1 MRRDYFIGTLLHNNA
16 KLLAATVCYVI
27 WSIVRMCTPQIK
39 GKESA
44 HTKKLDSALEQD
56 YVLMGDMILLDI
68 LQGLRS
74 DADYNKAKVTLA
86 VLDQTEMIGNAMV
99 YKCTA
104 GYRTL

>member
-1 MRRDYFIGTLLHNNA
+1 
-16 KLLAATVCYVI
+16 
-27 WSIVRMCTPQIK
+27 MCTPKIK

-44 HTKKLDSALEQD
+44 HTNKLDSALDQD
-56 YVLMGDMILLDI
+56 YVLMGDLILLEI

-86 VLDQTEMIGNAMV
+86 VLDQTEMIGNAMF

-104 GYRTL
+104 GYRTLWKKGISVRRTNDLVIATFCI